1 MGAIMS
7 FKGVSSSES
16 SAERPG
22 LIDRLKAL
30 FAGGQSTSRS
40 EIEDVLQG
48 SSADNLSAQERKMLK
63 SVLGLHELRVRDIMV
78 PRADII
84 AVAMD
89 DNLQEILD
97 VFRTAGHSR
106 LPVYGATLDDPRGM
120 IHIRDFV
127 GLIFGPEQQV
137 IENAEPESVISEN
150 QTIPAS
156 RIPLLSQQLSNTK
169 LLRTVLFAPP
179 SMPILNLL
187 LRMQAERIHMA
198 LVIDEYGGTDG
209 LVSIE
214 DVVEVIV
221 GDIEDEHDE
230 EEDPRIELREN
241 GTFVIDGRASLA
253 DVVEKTGISL
263 DSWADTDEIDTM
275 AGLVSTIAGR
285 VPGRG
290 EVIRAGAQWE
300 FHILDSDPRKIKLI
314 AMKKV
319 STSKDQQPASSLKR
333 ES

>member
-1 MGAIMS
+1 MSSKGAPS
-7 FKGVSSSES
+7 PDSQ
-16 SAERPG
+16 AEKPG
-22 LIDRLKAL
+22 LIDRLKTL
-30 FAGGQSTSRS
+30 FAGNQATSRS
-40 EIEDVLQG
+40 EFEDALQG
-48 SSADNLSAQERKMLK
+48 SSADNLSVQERKMLK

-84 AVAMD
+84 SVALD
-89 DNLQEILD
+89 DSLQEILD

-127 GLIFGPEQQV
+127 GLIFGPESRSGGEAASGTPQDLDQDV
-137 IENAEPESVISEN
+137 L
-150 QTIPAS
+150 PAS
-156 RIPLLSQQLSNTK
+156 PSLFSQQLSETK

-230 EEDPRIELREN
+230 EEDPRIELRDN

-253 DVVEKTGISL
+253 DVVEKTGISFE
-263 DSWADTDEIDTM
+263 SWADTDEIDTM

-290 EVIRAGAQWE
+290 EVIRAGLQWE

-314 AMKKV
+314 ALKKV
-319 STSKDQQPASSLKR
+319 SALKDQQPATLVNR
-333 ES
+333 EP